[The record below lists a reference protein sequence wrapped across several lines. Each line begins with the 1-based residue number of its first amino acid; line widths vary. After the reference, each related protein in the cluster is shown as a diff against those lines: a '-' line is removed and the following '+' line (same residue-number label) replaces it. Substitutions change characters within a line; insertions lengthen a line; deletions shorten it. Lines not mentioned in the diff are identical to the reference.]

1 MRSAPA
7 PIFLDTSLMPVWHKA
22 VVIRGVYRGR
32 GKRPR
37 GGGRG
42 RGRSK
47 PKENVDGN
55 QNLILP
61 DDSSSSSE
69 EENTKG

>member
-32 GKRPR
+32 GRKPC
-37 GGGRG
+37 GRG
-42 RGRSK
+42 RGRGRAK
-47 PKENVDGN
+47 PKEDVTDD
-55 QNLILP
+55 QEQILP
-61 DDSSSSSE
+61 DDSSSSSDE
-69 EENTKG
+69 QNTKG

>member
-32 GKRPR
+32 GRKPR
-37 GGGRG
+37 GRSRG

-47 PKENVDGN
+47 PKEDIEDN
-55 QNLILP
+55 QELILP